1 MRIAGKT
8 EEVRSIVNRA
18 RSEGGS
24 IGLVPTMGAIHAGHL
39 SLVQRAVQS
48 DDFVV
53 VSIFVN
59 PTQFGPE
66 EDYEQY
72 PRQLER
78 DAQLL
83 QAHDANLIFSPTP
96 QEMYPPEYAT
106 FVEVEGLTDVLCGA
120 HREGHFRGVTTVVT
134 KLLNIVA
141 PDRAYFGQKD
151 YQQYVILDRMAR
163 DLNMPVEVV
172 ACETVREPDGLAVSS
187 RNEYLTPKQ
196 REAAPA
202 IYQALQEGAAA
213 VKDGA
218 SADQARRIVTEII
231 EKEPPL
237 EPQYVEA
244 VHPTTLQEPAED
256 GPPMLLAV
264 AVFAGDTRL
273 IDNIVVEE

>member
-1 MRIAGKT
+1 MRIAGKI

-18 RSEGGS
+18 RSEGDS

-59 PTQFGPE
+59 PTQFGPD
-66 EDYEQY
+66 EDYDDY
-72 PRQLER
+72 PRQLEK

-83 QAHDANLIFSPTP
+83 QAHDADLIFSPTP

-106 FVEVEGLTDVLCGA
+106 FVEVQRLTDVLCGA
-120 HREGHFRGVTTVVT
+120 YREGHFRGVTTVVT
-134 KLLNIVA
+134 KLLNIIS

-151 YQQYVILDRMAR
+151 YQQYVVIDRMVK
-163 DLNMPVEVV
+163 DLNMPVEIIP
-172 ACETVREPDGLAVSS
+172 CETVREPDGLAISS
-187 RNEYLTPKQ
+187 RNAYLTPEQ
-196 REAAPA
+196 RQAAPA
-202 IYQALQEGAAA
+202 IYEALQEGAQA
-213 VKDGA
+213 VRDGA
-218 SADQARRIVTEII
+218 SARQARQIVSDII
-231 EKEPPL
+231 EKQPPL

-244 VHPTTLQEPAED
+244 VDPLTLQEPDED

-273 IDNIVVEE
+273 IDNIVIEE